1 MTDWKNVFDQ
11 PVINNFRTYE
21 YSKKLQQTKEM
32 ITQLVSKTIITS

>member
-21 YSKKLQQTKEM
+21 YSKNCNKPRR
-32 ITQLVSKTIITS
+32 